1 MHDIFLIF
9 IGLMIGILNSLA
21 LKWTIKKILDKKSV
35 AVAISSLL
43 IRLFIIATI
52 VYIFLDKKWQNAI
65 FMLIGFT
72 IAKMSFIILE
82 KFRSIKK

>member
-1 MHDIFLIF
+1 MYSIFLIF

-21 LKWTIKKILDKKSV
+21 LKWTIKKILEKKSV

-72 IAKMSFIILE
+72 IAKIFFIILT
-82 KFRSIKK
+82 KFQGTKK

>member
-1 MHDIFLIF
+1 MHSIFLIF
-9 IGLMIGILNSLA
+9 VGLVVGVSNSLA
-21 LKWTIKKILDKKSV
+21 LKWTVKKILEKKSV

-43 IRLFIIATI
+43 IRLFVIATV

-72 IAKMSFIILE
+72 IAKIFFIILT
-82 KFRSIKK
+82 KFQGTKK

>member
-1 MHDIFLIF
+1 MYSIFLIF

-21 LKWTIKKILDKKSV
+21 LKWTIKKILEKKSV

-52 VYIFLDKKWQNAI
+52 VYVFLDKKWQNAI
-65 FMLIGFT
+65 FMLVGFT
-72 IAKMSFIILE
+72 IAKIFFIILA
-82 KFRSIKK
+82 KIQRTKK

>member
-1 MHDIFLIF
+1 MYSIFLIF

-21 LKWTIKKILDKKSV
+21 LKWTIKKILEKKSV

-43 IRLFIIATI
+43 IRLFVIATV

-72 IAKMSFIILE
+72 IAKIFFIILT
-82 KFRSIKK
+82 KFQDKKK

>member
-1 MHDIFLIF
+1 MYSIFLIF
-9 IGLMIGILNSLA
+9 IGLMIGVLNSLA
-21 LKWTIKKILDKKSV
+21 LKWTIKKILDKKSI

-72 IAKMSFIILE
+72 IAKIFFIILT
-82 KFRSIKK
+82 KFQGTKK

>member
-1 MHDIFLIF
+1 MYSIFLIF

-21 LKWTIKKILDKKSV
+21 LKWTIKKILEKKSV

-43 IRLFIIATI
+43 IRLFVIATV

-72 IAKMSFIILE
+72 IAKIFFIILT
-82 KFRSIKK
+82 KFQGTKK

>member
-1 MHDIFLIF
+1 MYSIFLIF

-21 LKWTIKKILDKKSV
+21 LKWTIKKILDKKSI

-72 IAKMSFIILE
+72 IAKIFFIILT
-82 KFRSIKK
+82 KFQGTKK